1 MSKKATVIVLTY
13 NGMEFLEACFSS
25 LLKQTYAHY
34 NLLLVDNASQDSSA
48 DFVAQRFPMVKVIR
62 NEKNLGFPGGMN
74 VGLHY
79 ADGEILALLNDDT
92 EVQEGWLAELV
103 QAMEV
108 DERVGIAGC
117 KILYPD
123 GRTIQNAGGFI
134 DYPLGFGRPYGYREI
149 DEGQYDEKR
158 EVDWVSGAAIG
169 LRKSLLEEVGGFDEA
184 FFPAY
189 FEDVDLCLRARSAG
203 YKVVYVPSAVVIHH
217 EGGVLGKDTFEQSYV
232 FHRNR
237 LRFLAKHCSL
247 AQLLE
252 EFIPA
257 EREWLEKEASPV
269 ELLPVGRA
277 YLEASLSTLGAI
289 SRGGVTEA
297 ADDMERS
304 LLLAQA
310 FQSLRKRAL
319 ARRVAI
325 FGSPAN
331 RERLEELQEKRLLKE
346 PGFRSKVPLV
356 GSLIAG
362 FRELWNSVSTKW
374 YVGDIIRQQM
384 GFNALVSWF
393 ISEEA
398 LRGEGAAGEITA
410 LASEIAL
417 LSSRLDRM
425 EAKLHHQLTILQ
437 ERLEEVEK
445 ALRIEPVD
453 EGEGEENQGN
463 KE

>member
-1 MSKKATVIVLTY
+1 
-13 NGMEFLEACFSS
+13 
-25 LLKQTYAHY
+25 
-34 NLLLVDNASQDSSA
+34 
-48 DFVAQRFPMVKVIR
+48 
-62 NEKNLGFPGGMN
+62 MN
-74 VGLHY
+74 VGLRH
-79 ADGEILALLNDDT
+79 ADGEILALLNQDT

-103 QAMEV
+103 EAMEA

-169 LRKSLLEEVGGFDEA
+169 LRRSLLGEVGGFDEA

-189 FEDVDLCLRARSAG
+189 FEEIDLCLRARSAG

-217 EGGVLGKDTFEQSYV
+217 EGGVLGKDTFEQFHA

-237 LRFLAKHCSL
+237 IRFLVKHYSL

-252 EFIPA
+252 EFVPA
-257 EREWLEKEASPV
+257 EREWLEKEASPA

-277 YLEASLSTLGAI
+277 YLEASLSLPSAI
-289 SRGGVTEA
+289 SAGA
-297 ADDMERS
+297 ADEMERS
-304 LLLAQA
+304 FFLAQA

-319 ARRVAI
+319 ARRVAV

-425 EAKLHHQLTILQ
+425 EAKLHHQLTTLQ

>member
-1 MSKKATVIVLTY
+1 MSKKATVIVVTW
-13 NGMEFLEACFSS
+13 NGKRFLEACFSS
-25 LLKQTYAHY
+25 VLKQTYAHY
-34 NLLLVDNASQDSSA
+34 NVLLVDNASQDGSA

-74 VGLHY
+74 IGLRH

-103 QAMEV
+103 KAIEV
-108 DERVGIAGC
+108 DEKVGIAGC

-123 GRTIQNAGGFI
+123 GRTIQHAGGFI
-134 DYPLGFGRPYGYREI
+134 DYPLGFGRHYGYKEV
-149 DEGQYDEKR
+149 DQGQYDEKR
-158 EVDWVSGAAIG
+158 EVDYVTGAAMAI
-169 LRKSLLEEVGGFDEA
+169 RRSLLEEIGGFDEA

-189 FEDVDLCLRARSAG
+189 FEDVDLCLRARRAG
-203 YKVVYVPSAVVIHH
+203 YKVLYVPSAVVIHH
-217 EGGVLGKDTFEQSYV
+217 EGGVLGKDLFKQLPA

-237 LRFLAKHCSL
+237 LRFLTKHCSL

-257 EREWLEKEASPV
+257 EREWLEKDASPA

-277 YLEASLSTLGAI
+277 YLEGSLSVLGAI
-289 SRGGVTEA
+289 SAGGVSEA
-297 ADDMERS
+297 ADRVERS

-319 ARRVAI
+319 ERRVAV

-331 RERLEELQEKRLLKE
+331 PERLEDLREKRLLKE
-346 PGFRSKVPLV
+346 PGFRSQLPLV
-356 GSLIAG
+356 GSLVAG

-384 GFNALVSWF
+384 GFNDLVSWF
-393 ISEEA
+393 LSEEA
-398 LRGEGAAGEITA
+398 LRGEGATGEITA
-410 LASEIAL
+410 LASAIAL
-417 LSSRLDRM
+417 LSSRLDGI
-425 EAKLHHQLTILQ
+425 EAKLHRRSTTLQ
-437 ERLEEVEK
+437 ERVEEVEK

-453 EGEGEENQGN
+453 ESEKGEYQSN
-463 KE
+463 KG